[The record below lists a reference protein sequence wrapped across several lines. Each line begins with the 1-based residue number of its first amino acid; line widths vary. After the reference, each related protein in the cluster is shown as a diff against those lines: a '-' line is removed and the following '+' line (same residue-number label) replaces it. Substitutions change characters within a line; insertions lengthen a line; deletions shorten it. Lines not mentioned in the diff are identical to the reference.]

1 MNVLNRANQLF
12 AAATALDKDLGQS
25 GEKQVKT
32 QRRRNSHAGL
42 EIDETQINTNDDVLD
57 VLIVMSDGQIFMA
70 FSNILV

>member
-32 QRRRNSHAGL
+32 
-42 EIDETQINTNDDVLD
+42 
-57 VLIVMSDGQIFMA
+57 
-70 FSNILV
+70 